1 MKSLV
6 DRTQTLEE
14 IEKES
19 WVEPQLDS
27 RLARE
32 CHRLRKVPVNKLST
46 ENLRLLIGQKISL
59 NILVPL
65 ALEILELNPLAE
77 GKMYR
82 GDLLVSVARVPQ
94 EFWEEHPELNDHLVE
109 IKTEVEIL
117 ARTLV
122 DELLPSLSSFQYR
135 EAN

>member
-6 DRTQTLEE
+6 NRTQTLEE

-19 WVEPQLDS
+19 WAEPQFDS
-27 RLARE
+27 QLARE

-46 ENLRLLIGQKISL
+46 ENLRLLISQNISL

-65 ALEILELNPLAE
+65 ALEILESNPLAE

-82 GDLLVSVARVPQ
+82 GDLLASVARVPQ

-117 ARTLV
+117 VRTLV

-135 EAN
+135 ETS